1 MLNSEE
7 VIDIKPEQICLLTE
21 IPRFKTSQ
29 LENSKKHVCD
39 PTLPEFCYL
48 TTL

>member
-7 VIDIKPEQICLLTE
+7 VIDINPEQICVLTE
-21 IPRFKTSQ
+21 SPRFEISQ
-29 LENSKKHVCD
+29 LENSKKYVCD